1 METKIKQIRKSV
13 EETYAL
19 LNKNNSEGLIP
30 MLDAAYPEKDGEIDA
45 EIASELLLLRDSL
58 QNLLYACQANIEK
71 INETV

>member
-19 LNKNNSEGLIP
+19 LNENNSEGLIP

>member
-19 LNKNNSEGLIP
+19 LNERNSEGLIT
-30 MLDAAYPEKDGEIDA
+30 MLDTAYPEKDGEIDA